1 MSTDDDDFNVRVGRI
16 GNRGRGE
23 SFVNQV
29 LRAARKAGHEGAY
42 AAGRRSPRLG
52 NSTFGR
58 GRAAFGRGRLFAGQR
73 RVILKARVARH
84 RNRAFR
90 AAPLTA
96 HIAYLERD
104 GVTRDG
110 EKAHMF
116 SAAEDRADT
125 FAFAR
130 RSHDDRHHFRFVV
143 APEDAAE
150 MTNLKAS
157 PAIWSL
163 PAAASHSDCRY
174 LSHPDCTFAL
184 VPWTPALDRHLG
196 RHVSG
201 VAKGGGGIEWSFGRR
216 RELEI

>member
-1 MSTDDDDFNVRVGRI
+1 MNSDDDEFDVQLGRI

-23 SFVNQV
+23 SFVNEV
-29 LRAARKAGHEGAY
+29 LRAARKAGHEAGY

-52 NSTFGR
+52 HSRFGR
-58 GRAAFGRGRLFAGQR
+58 GRAAFGRSRLFAAQR

-90 AAPLTA
+90 AAPLAA

-116 SAAEDRADT
+116 SATEDRADAL
-125 FAFAR
+125 AFAR
-130 RSHDDRHHFRFVV
+130 RGQDDRHHFRFVV

-150 MTNLKAS
+150 MTDLKAS
-157 PAIWSL
+157 PSRWSAISERVSTGSRSTTGTPTIPTSTCWCGASRRMDPISSS
-163 PAAASHSDCRY
+163 PA
-174 LSHPDCTFAL
+174 T
-184 VPWTPALDRHLG
+184 T
-196 RHVSG
+196 
-201 VAKGGGGIEWSFGRR
+201 
-216 RELEI
+216 